1 MQYSDPDVTLDLS
14 LYLEK
19 LTVKSTPVNSLGI
32 LPAASA
38 NHEWFLTL
46 QSGLNSFF

>member
-1 MQYSDPDVTLDLS
+1 MQYSDSDVTLDLS

-19 LTVKSTPVNSLGI
+19 LTVKSTPVKSFGI
-32 LPAASA
+32 LPAVSA
-38 NHEWFLTL
+38 NHERSLTL